1 MRLLVALL
9 TLSIL
14 TPSAA
19 RGQSCVL
26 AGTWRLESMR
36 YFRSANDT
44 GIVVPVREPQ
54 LKVITS
60 THFAYLRQLG
70 DSAILDQ
77 SGRLQ
82 PVVGS
87 RVWGGAGTYVVQG
100 DRYTERFEIAEP
112 RAMVGTAVQA
122 RCTVTG
128 DVWLH
133 DFTFPDGQ
141 ARLLE
146 RYRRVAP

>member
-1 MRLLVALL
+1 MRLLVAVL
-9 TLSIL
+9 TLAIL
-14 TPSAA
+14 TPTAA
-19 RGQSCVL
+19 RGQACVL

-36 YFRSANDT
+36 YFRTANDT

-54 LKVITS
+54 LKVLTA

-87 RVWGGAGTYVVQG
+87 HVWGGAGTYTVDG

-112 RAMVGTAVQA
+112 RTLVGTAVQA
-122 RCTVTG
+122 RCAVRG
-128 DVWLH
+128 DLWRH
-133 DFTFPDGQ
+133 EFTFPDGQ

-146 RYRRVAP
+146 HYRRVAP